1 MYVLGI
7 ETSCDETAC
16 AIVVDGREILSNC
29 VVSQGHLHSVY
40 GGVVPELA
48 CRRHIDMLLPVLQ
61 QSLEEAGVTLD
72 EVDLYAVATG
82 PGLVG
87 ALLIGLQAAKA
98 LAFIQRKPVIGVN
111 HVKAHLYG
119 ALLSAQE
126 EVRYPALGCVLSGG
140 HTELVL
146 LRDVAEYESISA
158 TVDDAIG
165 EAFDKVAKILH
176 LPYPGG
182 PQIEALAISG
192 DPHRYP
198 FTAGHV
204 KGRPLHF
211 SFSGLKTA
219 VLYAVMGNE
228 KGNIQADI
236 AASFQRAAFDDVE
249 RKVFAAA
256 DAYGCET
263 ILFGGGVTAN
273 RTLRRRLQ
281 AKSGHRRLVWPDFD
295 VALDNA
301 AMIAGLGF
309 QLYQRDGADS
319 LALDV
324 ESQLI
329 WA

>member
-1 MYVLGI
+1 MRVLGI
-7 ETSCDETAC
+7 ESTCDETAI
-16 AIVVDGREILSNC
+16 AVVEDGRKITSNC
-29 VVSQGHLHSVY
+29 VVSQIQLHAVY

-61 QSLEEAGVTLD
+61 QSLETAGVLLED
-72 EVDLYAVATG
+72 IDLFAVATG

-87 ALLIGLQAAKA
+87 ALLIGLHAAKA
-98 LAFIQRKPVIGVN
+98 LALIQRKPLIGVN

-119 ALLSAQE
+119 ALLSTQE
-126 EVRYPALGCVLSGG
+126 EVRYPALGVVLSGG

-146 LRDVAEYESISA
+146 LKDVAAYEPISN

-182 PQIEALAISG
+182 PEIERLAMSG
-192 DPHRYP
+192 DPHRYR
-198 FTAGHV
+198 FTAGQV

-219 VLYAVMGNE
+219 VLYAVREGGEMHP
-228 KGNIQADI
+228 ADI
-236 AASFQRAAFDDVE
+236 AASFQKAAFEDVE
-249 RKVFAAA
+249 RKIFAAA
-256 DAYGCET
+256 DSFGCNT
-263 ILFGGGVTAN
+263 IVFGGGVTASQ
-273 RTLRRRLQ
+273 TLRRRLE
-281 AKSGHRRLVWPDFD
+281 AKAGTLRLVWPTLD

-309 QLYQRDGADS
+309 QLYQKVGADNLS
-319 LALDV
+319 LDV
-324 ESQLI
+324 ESRLI
-329 WA
+329 WS

>member
-1 MYVLGI
+1 MRVLGI
-7 ETSCDETAC
+7 ESSCDETAC
-16 AIVVDGREILSNC
+16 AVVIDGHTICSNC
-29 VVSQGHLHSVY
+29 VVSQSHLHAVY

-48 CRRHIDMLLPVLQ
+48 CRRHIDLFLPVLQ
-61 QSLEEAGVTLD
+61 QSLDAAGMVLD
-72 EVDLYAVATG
+72 DIDLFAVATG

-98 LAFIQRKPVIGVN
+98 LSFIERKPLIGVN

-119 ALLSAQE
+119 ALLCSE
-126 EVRYPALGCVLSGG
+126 EEITYPALGCVLSGG
-140 HTELVL
+140 HTEIVL
-146 LRDVAEYESISA
+146 LRGVAEYESIST

-182 PQIEALAISG
+182 PEVEALAMNG
-192 DPHRYP
+192 DPDRHR
-198 FTAGHV
+198 FTAGQV

-219 VLYAVMGNE
+219 VLYAVAGGNVE
-228 KGNIQADI
+228 KADI
-236 AASFQRAAFDDVE
+236 AASFQRAAFEDVE

-256 DAYGCET
+256 DKYGCKT
-263 ILFGGGVTAN
+263 ILFGGGVTAS
-273 RTLRRRLQ
+273 RTLRRYLSLK
-281 AKSGHRRLVWPDFD
+281 AGHRRLIWPSFD

-301 AMIAGLGF
+301 AMIAGLGY
-309 QLYQRDGADS
+309 QLYMKGGADS
-319 LALDV
+319 LLLDV
-324 ESQLI
+324 ESKLI